1 VSSRQDKLQF
11 EAQFK
16 VLREIH
22 ANPETT
28 QRHLAEKVGISL
40 GAINYCLSALAEK
53 GYLKVQNFKKSKNK
67 LGYIYLLTPKGIA
80 KKTSMTRDFLK
91 MKLAEYEAL
100 KVEIEALKRALGDN
114 GS

>member
-1 VSSRQDKLQF
+1 
-11 EAQFK
+11 
-16 VLREIH
+16 
-22 ANPETT
+22 
-28 QRHLAEKVGISL
+28 VGISL

-53 GYLKVQNFKKSKNK
+53 GYLKIQNFKKSKNK

-100 KVEIEALKRALGDN
+100 KVEIEGLKRALGDN
-114 GS
+114 GN